1 MNPSTKLED
10 LLLEGAWRVGPLEQ
24 KKPQSTGGHFSQS
37 YRVLNEEDGR
47 RAFLKALDFYS
58 AFGDGPKS
66 IELVATL
73 FNFEE
78 KLLEVCKSRGMDRVV
93 RALSSGVV
101 KVDPTTPF
109 GTVPYLIFE
118 EATSDIR
125 VALGDRNLPTDTA
138 WKLRALHHVTT
149 GLKQLHG
156 AGIAHQDLK
165 PSNVLIFLIDQ
176 ALFISKI
183 ADLGNAA
190 SANHPS
196 PYDVMAWAGDYS
208 YAPPEIHYSYL
219 DPDWDR
225 RRIGADLYLL
235 GGLLSFIFSST
246 TSLATLFHFLPL
258 EFHPGNWDGSYDEV
272 LPYIRHAFTNA
283 SELFEASLPEKL
295 AAELMPIYRQLCE
308 PDPRRRGAPNT
319 SLNRNALEKF
329 VTRFDL
335 LAAKAKAG
343 RYDVAK

>member
-1 MNPSTKLED
+1 M
-10 LLLEGAWRVGPLEQ
+10 GPLE
-24 KKPQSTGGHFSQS
+24 KRKPQSTGGRFSQS
-37 YRVLNEEDGR
+37 YRVVNEKDGKQ
-47 RAFLKALDFYS
+47 AFLKALDFYS

-78 KLLEVCKSRGMDRVV
+78 KLLELCKSRGMDRVV
-93 RALSSGVV
+93 RALSSGTVN
-101 KVDPTTPF
+101 VDSTTPF

-118 EATSDIR
+118 AATSDIR
-125 VALGDRNLPTDTA
+125 VILGDQSPFTNTA

-176 ALFISKI
+176 TLFISKI
-183 ADLGNAA
+183 ADLGNAS
-190 SANHPS
+190 SANHNS
-196 PYDVMAWAGDYS
+196 PYDVVPWAGDYS
-208 YAPPEIHYSYL
+208 HAPPEIHYSHI
-219 DPDWDR
+219 DPDWNR

-235 GGLLSFIFSST
+235 GGLLSFIFSNT

-258 EFHPGNWDGSYDEV
+258 EFLPGNWDGSYDEV
-272 LPYIRHAFTNA
+272 LPYIRHAFTSS
-283 SELFEASLPEKL
+283 SELFESSLPSKL
-295 AAELMPIYRQLCE
+295 SAELMPVYRQLCE
-308 PDPRRRGAPNT
+308 PDPRKRGAPNT
-319 SLNRNALEKF
+319 LLNSGALEKF

-335 LAAKAKAG
+335 LAGKARAG
-343 RYDVAK
+343 LYAEAR